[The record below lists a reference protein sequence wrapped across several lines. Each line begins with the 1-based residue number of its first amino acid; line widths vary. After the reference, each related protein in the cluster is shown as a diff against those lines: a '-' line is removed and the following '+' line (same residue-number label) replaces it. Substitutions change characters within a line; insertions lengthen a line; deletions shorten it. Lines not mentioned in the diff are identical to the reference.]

1 MKILILRIAAMTVI
15 TVRNTMGKGNFL
27 SQCSGVLLPDLLL
40 DLHPKLLLDLLL
52 DLHHRL
58 LDLLLDLHHLHPKL
72 LLDLHHLLPKLLLDL
87 LL

>member
-27 SQCSGVLLPDLLL
+27 SQCSGVLLL
-40 DLHPKLLLDLLL
+40 DVHHLHPK
-52 DLHHRL
+52 
-58 LDLLLDLHHLHPKL
+58 LLLDLHHLHPKL